1 MHMTESQ
8 ERKIKMKTKDAVF
21 DAASSMYDGVWFD
34 QNRMDNR
41 LADFDRELKDS
52 LSGEFFYKRE
62 TDFYK
67 FFDMLVIDSKY
78 DWEHDELIFRIH
90 LPTSYT
96 PTPEYI
102 ENHKEWE
109 RLVLESAKEISKCGG
124 DFYPRL
130 SDIPQCYWRSVK

>member
-41 LADFDRELKDS
+41 LADFDRELKDL

-90 LPTSYT
+90 LPTSYKI
-96 PTPEYI
+96 PQEHVDNYKAWGNLI
-102 ENHKEWE
+102 
-109 RLVLESAKEISKCGG
+109 LEKAKEISKCDGIYDCNLWG
-124 DFYPRL
+124 
-130 SDIPQCYWRSVK
+130 K